1 MRLGSRLRRA
11 TWEVRRLFPWT
22 LRGVGVSALSA
33 AALWIWGFGEIDLL
47 LLAVGASGLAIVA
60 VASGMVAVGAAGLRW
75 KLRQTVPE
83 PAHHRR
89 VETGAWWRTGLQIP
103 DWHVVPW
110 IQVEVCWER
119 PSGADARLIPM
130 DGALIEEV
138 RPQRRWLEPEATR
151 VWTVRDAFGLAAVS
165 VRDTRPLPSWV
176 LPAVGRLREAPIVTA
191 LTGADGIPWPS
202 GAPEGDRMEIR
213 RYAPGDSARDVMWN
227 VYAKTRRLHVR
238 LRERAVDPSR
248 RLVGYLVAGA
258 RDEAS
263 AAAARVALETG
274 ALGDEW
280 TFGADGTP
288 GGHTELASALE
299 AVARSGGFESEC
311 GLEMFLEEVEVGDDA
326 ACVVFVPP
334 RCGAWTVAVARAM
347 ARRPGRV
354 CIVVGVDRLQQSRP
368 SRAAWRRFAFEVSA
382 VEGEPVDEVFE
393 VARSLAVDAAAP
405 PLLVSRASGRS
416 QLLGARELAE
426 EAA

>member
-11 TWEVRRLFPWT
+11 LRDVRRLVPWT
-22 LRGVGVSALSA
+22 LRGAGVATLSA

-47 LLAVGASGLAIVA
+47 LLALGASGLAIVG
-60 VASGMVAVGAAGLRW
+60 VATGMVVVGAAGLRH
-75 KLRQTVPE
+75 KLRKTVVAE
-83 PAHHRR
+83 SRRRR
-89 VETGAWWRTGLQIP
+89 VETGAWWRTGLRVP
-103 DWHVVPW
+103 DWRAVPW
-110 IQVEVCWER
+110 IQLEVSWER
-119 PSGADARLIPM
+119 PAGAEARLVPV
-130 DGALIEEV
+130 DGSLVEEV
-138 RPQRRWLEPEATR
+138 RPERRWLQPVATR
-151 VWTVRDAFGLAAVS
+151 VWTVRDAFGLVAVS
-165 VRDTRPLPSWV
+165 VRDARPLPSWV

-248 RLVGYLVAGA
+248 RLVAYLVAGEG
-258 RDEAS
+258 DEAS
-263 AAAARVALETG
+263 AAAARVALESG
-274 ALGDEW
+274 GLGDEW

-299 AVARSGGFESEC
+299 AVARSGGFEGAC
-311 GLEMFLEEVEVGDDA
+311 GLESFLEEVDLGDDA

-334 RCGAWTVAVARAM
+334 RLGGWTPAVARAM
-347 ARRPGRV
+347 ARRPSRV
-354 CIVVGVDRLQQSRP
+354 AVVVGVDRLQPPRP
-368 SRAAWRRFAFEVSA
+368 SLAAWRRFAFEASEA
-382 VEGEPVDEVFE
+382 RGELIDEVFE
-393 VARSLAVDAAAP
+393 VARSLALDASAP
-405 PLLVSRASGRS
+405 PLLVTRATGRS